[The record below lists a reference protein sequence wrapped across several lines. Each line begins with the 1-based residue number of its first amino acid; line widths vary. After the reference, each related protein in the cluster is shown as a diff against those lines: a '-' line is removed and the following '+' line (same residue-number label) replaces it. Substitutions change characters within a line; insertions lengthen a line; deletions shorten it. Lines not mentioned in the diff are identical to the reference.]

1 MAVHQAL
8 DNHILTLMIDR
19 PAKRN
24 ALTIDM
30 YQALIDGLEY
40 AEQDDGIR
48 AVIITGQV
56 DCFSAGNDIPDFIAA
71 ASNPERAARPL
82 EFLQTIA
89 NFTKPLVAAVAG
101 DAVGIGT
108 SMLLHCDLVY
118 AKSDARFQ
126 LPFTKLALVPEGG
139 TSLLMPR
146 QLGHHL
152 TYELLILGEPF
163 SGERAA
169 QLGLINGTVENP
181 LAFAQQQ
188 ADKLAKMPAESL
200 KISKQMI
207 KAPIQESLN
216 KTLVDE
222 VEQFKKRLTSQEA
235 QAAFM
240 AFMSKG

>member
-1 MAVHQAL
+1 MAVHQQIE
-8 DNHILTLMIDR
+8 NQILTLTINR

-30 YQALIDGLEY
+30 YQALIDGLTQ
-40 AEQDDGIR
+40 AEQDDDIR
-48 AVIITGQV
+48 AVIITGQT
-56 DCFSAGNDIPDFIAA
+56 DCFSAGNDIPDFMAA
-71 ASNPERAARPL
+71 ASNPDRAARPL
-82 EFLQTIA
+82 AFLQTMA

-118 AKSDARFQ
+118 AKPDARFQ

-163 SGERAA
+163 SGERAE
-169 QLGLINGTVENP
+169 QLGLINGTCEDP
-181 LAFAQQQ
+181 LALAQQKAQ
-188 ADKLAKMPAESL
+188 KLAKLPAESL

-207 KAPIQESLN
+207 KAPVQDRLN

-222 VEQFKKRLTSQEA
+222 VEQFKKRLTSAEA

-240 AFMSKG
+240 AFMKKG

>member
-1 MAVHQAL
+1 MAVHQQIE
-8 DNHILTLMIDR
+8 NQILTLTINR

-30 YQALIDGLEY
+30 YQALIDGLTH
-40 AEQDDGIR
+40 AEQDDDIR
-48 AVIITGQV
+48 AVIITGQT
-56 DCFSAGNDIPDFIAA
+56 DCFSAGNDIPDFMAA
-71 ASNPERAARPL
+71 ASNPDRAARPL
-82 EFLQTIA
+82 AFLQTIA

-118 AKSDARFQ
+118 AKPDARFQ

-163 SGERAA
+163 SGERAE
-169 QLGLINGTVENP
+169 QLGLINGTCEDP
-181 LAFAQQQ
+181 LALAQQKAQ
-188 ADKLAKMPAESL
+188 KLAKLPAESL

-207 KAPIQESLN
+207 KAPVQDRLN

-222 VEQFKKRLTSQEA
+222 VEQFKKRLTSAEA

-240 AFMSKG
+240 AFMKKG